1 MQEPVHLVQVT
12 KSQGARMQVD
22 PAECVASFLAA
33 LLDLYSRLMIMMPVC
48 LMLSFCLPV
57 THFAAPVLLLLTLEH
72 GETVSFLSSS

>member
-1 MQEPVHLVQVT
+1 MQEPAHLVQVT

-22 PAECVASFLAA
+22 PAECVASFLA
-33 LLDLYSRLMIMMPVC
+33 LLDLYSRLMIMMPVR

-57 THFAAPVLLLLTLEH
+57 AHFAAPVLLLLTLEH